1 MRKKEGRRM
10 TFTEKMVLLNE
21 LRKEDELRKMRMTDE
36 QIDAIAEHCWKT
48 DEDLQF
54 FDYKK
59 FARAIEERHGI
70 K

>member
-1 MRKKEGRRM
+1 MKKKQGRRM

-36 QIDAIAEHCWKT
+36 EIISLRQKT
-48 DEDLQF
+48 IPKTTDNWAYTLA
-54 FDYKK
+54 